1 LRLRKKRTQTIPS
14 DHNATQHPDLSDGVF
29 EVESVQVGDHLCI
42 LVSGELDLASADK
55 LEGAIRA
62 AEKSAVPEIVIDL
75 TRLRFMDA
83 RGLNVLV
90 NAHTRS
96 RQDHDR
102 IRFLPSKYNEVR
114 QVVAVTGASRMF
126 D

>member
-1 LRLRKKRTQTIPS
+1 MFAS
-14 DHNATQHPDLSDGVF
+14 DHHATQHPDFPDGMF
-29 EVESVQVGDHLCI
+29 EVESVQVGDHLCV

-55 LEGAIRA
+55 LEDAIRV
-62 AEKSAVPEIVIDL
+62 AEKTTAPAIVIDL
-75 TRLRFMDA
+75 THLRFTDA
-83 RGLNVLV
+83 RGLNVLL

-102 IRFLPSKYNEVR
+102 IRFLPSKYDAVR
-114 QVVAVTGASRMF
+114 QLVAVTGSSRMF